1 MIQLDAL
8 SQRPDFI
15 PEEDHDNNNRILLP
29 EEMFVNLI
37 DIDLQDRIANSK
49 NYDFDVKNALEMLLE
64 KGPNTL
70 QHDLEDWKLEEH
82 NGKNVMFYKGK
93 NYILNDLDLRR
104 DIVKMFHDH
113 EMAGHPGELETF
125 NSVKQYYWWP
135 GMRTFVK

>member
-1 MIQLDAL
+1 
-8 SQRPDFI
+8 
-15 PEEDHDNNNRILLP
+15 
-29 EEMFVNLI
+29 MFVNLI

-82 NGKNVMFYKGK
+82 NSKNVMFHKGK
-93 NYILNDLDLRR
+93 NYIPNDLDLWR

-113 EMAGHPGELETF
+113 ETAGHPGELEMF
-125 NSVKQYYWWP
+125 NLVKQHYWWP
-135 GMRTFVK
+135 GMRTFIK